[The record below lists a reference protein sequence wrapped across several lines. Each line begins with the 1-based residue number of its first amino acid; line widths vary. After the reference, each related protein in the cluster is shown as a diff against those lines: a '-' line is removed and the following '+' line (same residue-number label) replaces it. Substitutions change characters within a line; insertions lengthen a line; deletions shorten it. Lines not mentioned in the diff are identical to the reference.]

1 MKYSDPCKEEPW
13 VYLTVTSKGCKYLCT
28 YCSNDYI
35 MKASGGKKNYIRR
48 RRPEHVID
56 ELVTIRKEVQGVRM
70 IHFVDDEFTS
80 DEDRITNFCR
90 LYKEKI
96 NLPFFC
102 CYHPFGIN
110 DRSIKHLKNAGL
122 THVQMGIQSGSA
134 RVRKKIYHR
143 PESNEAIAKAV
154 DLLNKYGVTPTID
167 LIFDNPFEVEADK
180 KEAVK
185 FF

>member
-1 MKYSDPCKEEPW
+1 
-13 VYLTVTSKGCKYLCT
+13 
-28 YCSNDYI
+28 
-35 MKASGGKKNYIRR
+35 
-48 RRPEHVID
+48 
-56 ELVTIRKEVQGVRM
+56 
-70 IHFVDDEFTS
+70 
-80 DEDRITNFCR
+80 
-90 LYKEKI
+90 
-96 NLPFFC
+96 
-102 CYHPFGIN
+102 
-110 DRSIKHLKNAGL
+110 
-122 THVQMGIQSGSA
+122 MGIQSGSA